1 MISRYYAK
9 KGVIFM
15 QQIQHKDIKTIE
27 EYKEYKRQKAREW
40 YKRNKERKDQYSKD
54 YYYNKIKKAK
64 EKAV

>member
-1 MISRYYAK
+1 MLK
-9 KGVIFM
+9 KGVISM